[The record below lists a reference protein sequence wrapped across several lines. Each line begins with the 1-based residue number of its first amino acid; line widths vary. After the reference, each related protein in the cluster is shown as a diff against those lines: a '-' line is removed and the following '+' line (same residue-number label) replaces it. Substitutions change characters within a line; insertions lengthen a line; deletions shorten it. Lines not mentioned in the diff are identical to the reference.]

1 MILCSVLTLMI
12 NPTKL
17 SYSLLDRLVVSESL
31 YVLLSLTCNLS
42 SLEEDIGVIG
52 LLEDLALGVTGCLRG
67 DTLDVLDQF
76 LDVLAVLH

>member
-1 MILCSVLTLMI
+1 MI

>member
-1 MILCSVLTLMI
+1 MI

-17 SYSLLDRLVVSESL
+17 SYSLLDRLFSKSL
-31 YVLLSLTCNLS
+31 YVLLSLACNLS
-42 SLEEDIGVIG
+42 SLEKDGGVLG
-52 LLEDLALGVTGCLRG
+52 LLEDLALGILGCLRG

>member
-1 MILCSVLTLMI
+1 MI

-52 LLEDLALGVTGCLRG
+52 LLEDLALGITGCLRG

>member
-1 MILCSVLTLMI
+1 MI

-31 YVLLSLTCNLS
+31 YILLSLTCNLS

-52 LLEDLALGVTGCLRG
+52 LLEDLALGVAGCLRG

-76 LDVLAVLH
+76 LDVFAVLH